1 MPVMRA
7 CLARGGYTAAARVRT
22 RASCAVPGV
31 LTCGWTGV
39 VVTGAGGLTAD
50 DCEGGATG
58 GLAVRRMV
66 LAPVGRAVCPEWH
79 AEKIASQ
86 RDKTWDTEAHAFI
99 LPWTDEV
106 RLHSTAVR
114 PAAVASSQRSLVGR
128 APSASTAW

>member
-58 GLAVRRMV
+58 GLAVVPGLGGGAGSALPLPLPIGAVPPSVVVV
-66 LAPVGRAVCPEWH
+66 LLACAATC
-79 AEKIASQ
+79 ASPLVLG
-86 RDKTWDTEAHAFI
+86 TALFGGFVTAYAA
-99 LPWTDEV
+99 LPM
-106 RLHSTAVR
+106 AI
-114 PAAVASSQRSLVGR
+114 SL
-128 APSASTAW
+128 S